1 MVSWLPLFVDALHK
15 ICYADSQVWFVLANG
30 TQDSLT
36 GSLEY
41 VARVCRRHDCPLC
54 VPRLRYTMTVRDGCL
69 LTLHNTLC
77 MVLADATQDS
87 LPSGR

>member
-1 MVSWLPLFVDALHK
+1 MVSWLPLFVDAFHK
-15 ICYADSQVWFVLANG
+15 TCYAGSQVWFVLANG

-36 GSLEY
+36 GSQGY
-41 VARVCRRHDCPLC
+41 VARVCRRHACPLC